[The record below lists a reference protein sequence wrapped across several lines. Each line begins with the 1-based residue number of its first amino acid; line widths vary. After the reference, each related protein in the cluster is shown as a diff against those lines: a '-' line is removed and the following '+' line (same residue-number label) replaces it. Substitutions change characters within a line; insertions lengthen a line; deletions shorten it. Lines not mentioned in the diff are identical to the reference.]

1 MLGKIPR
8 ERRRR
13 YKIIIFIVLTTCF
26 IIGFLLST
34 KVALLLDYKVDLKGV
49 IIVTFSLIPLYIMSV
64 LVVNRKLREKEIEK
78 KDV

>member
-13 YKIIIFIVLTTCF
+13 YKIIIFIVLPTCF